1 MTDSSASLRSSDA
14 VLGGQAPPT
23 GVVLGG
29 LEGVKQRLASG
40 VWEQQ
45 IAAAAQAT
53 QYGEA
58 GLDLLLQA
66 LKQDG
71 SRQSRWAAYGEML
84 QRNEPAI
91 ADAVSQYSPYRSFQ
105 PLFTLDGSNRGY
117 YTIAITPD
125 SQHLVSHSVDTL
137 NIWDL
142 NTGKLLLSSQ
152 GEGERGIHG
161 FIFCTAIATS
171 PDGKTCYLAY
181 SDNQIRIKHL
191 STGQTI
197 ETLQVETSGRYR
209 ASLTSIAISPDEQT
223 VLVGTKEDRVKALDL
238 KAKRSHSFDRFE
250 RMPHSIE
257 SVKISPDGQWVL
269 INDTLFSAAGE
280 RIHKQDIFCH
290 AVYFSPDGKTIAGVG
305 IKSIVYQWS
314 LQTGNVLNTIE
325 LPANAYIRPVGA
337 PNSYIPGARGA
348 AFSPD
353 GQTLATT
360 YHSGQI
366 KLWNWQT
373 RKLLHSL
380 EGHGPVHITSTLFS
394 PNGQFLAT
402 GANDTIQVWG
412 LPSEAND

>member
-1 MTDSSASLRSSDA
+1 MTDHFSQPKQNDA
-14 VLGGQAPPT
+14 VLGGQVPPT

-29 LEGVKQRLASG
+29 LEGIKQRLSSG

-45 IAAAAQAT
+45 IAAAANAS

-58 GLDLLLQA
+58 GLNLLLQA
-66 LKQDG
+66 LIQKE
-71 SRQSRWAAYGEML
+71 SRQLRWAAYGELL
-84 QRNEPAI
+84 QRTEPAI
-91 ADAVSQYSPYRSFQ
+91 ADAVSQYNPYRSFQ
-105 PLFTLDGSNRGY
+105 HLFTFDGSTFGY
-117 YTIAITPD
+117 QNIAFTPD
-125 SQHLVSHSVDTL
+125 SQQLVSHNADTL
-137 NIWDL
+137 NVWDL

-161 FIFCTAIATS
+161 FIFCRAIAIS
-171 PDGKTCYLAY
+171 PDGQTCYLAY

-191 STGQTI
+191 ITGQTI
-197 ETLQVETSGRYR
+197 ETLQVETLGRYE

-223 VLVGTKEDRVKALDL
+223 LLVGTKDDRVKALDL
-238 KAKRSHSFDRFE
+238 KEKRSRSFDRFE

-257 SVKISPDGQWVL
+257 AVKVSPDGQWVL

-280 RIHKQDIFCH
+280 RIRKQDIFCH

-305 IKSIVYQWS
+305 TKSIVYQWS
-314 LQTGNVLNTIE
+314 LQTGDVLNTIE

-337 PNSYIPGARGA
+337 RNDYIPGARSA

-373 RKLLHSL
+373 RNLLHSL
-380 EGHGPVHITSTLFS
+380 EGHGLVYITSTVFS